1 MDYPIVLAVE
11 DFVPVILGSTGF
23 ALLSRTAPTPRAQQA
38 GLAGAILIGLGG
50 VSKCIWKLA
59 YSAEIGDWTL
69 FEQAL
74 FPLMA
79 AGATLLAWA
88 LAVTVRHGR
97 RTHAWPFALAFALC
111 VAGAIFGQSLNPLF
125 VAATLGVTAVSVLGA
140 IIAARYQQW
149 WAVSLYVLGLVLVM
163 GLVPL
168 RGSDSHHTLAF
179 QWLEQ
184 GINTSAQAA
193 LLAAAWLTLRA
204 TRRASLKQ
212 ATVGASQ

>member
-1 MDYPIVLAVE
+1 MDYPIVLALE
-11 DFVPVILGSTGF
+11 DFVPVIFGTAGF
-23 ALLSRTAPTPRAQQA
+23 ALLSRTAPSSGARQA
-38 GLAGAILIGLGG
+38 GLAGALLIGAGG
-50 VSKCIWKLA
+50 IAKCVWKLGYA
-59 YSAEIGDWTL
+59 AELGDWKL

-88 LAVTVRHGR
+88 LAVTVRKGK
-97 RTHAWPFALAFALC
+97 RTHVWPFALAFALC
-111 VAGAIFGQSLNPLF
+111 VAGAVLGQSLNPLF

-140 IIAARYQQW
+140 VIAGRHQQW
-149 WAVSLYVLGLVLVM
+149 WAVSLYALGLVLVM

-184 GINTSAQAA
+184 GINTTAQAC
-193 LLAAAWLTLRA
+193 LLVAAWLTARA
-204 TRRASLKQ
+204 VSSDRLLAS
-212 ATVGASQ
+212 AGRSQ

>member
-1 MDYPIVLAVE
+1 MDYPIVLALE
-11 DFVPVILGSTGF
+11 DFVPVIFGTAGF
-23 ALLSRTAPTPRAQQA
+23 ALLSRTAPTPRARRA
-38 GLAGAILIGLGG
+38 GLAGAMLIGAGG
-50 VSKCIWKLA
+50 IAKCVWKLGYA
-59 YSAEIGDWTL
+59 AGAGDWKL

-79 AGATLLAWA
+79 GGATLLAWA
-88 LAVTVRHGR
+88 LAVTVRRGR
-97 RTHAWPFALAFALC
+97 RTQAWPFALALGLC
-111 VAGAIFGQSLNPLF
+111 AAGSIVARSLNPLF

-168 RGSDSHHTLAF
+168 RGSDSHHTVAF

-193 LLAAAWLTLRA
+193 LLIAAWLTLRA
-204 TRRASLKQ
+204 FSSDRSPV
-212 ATVGASQ
+212 TVGESS